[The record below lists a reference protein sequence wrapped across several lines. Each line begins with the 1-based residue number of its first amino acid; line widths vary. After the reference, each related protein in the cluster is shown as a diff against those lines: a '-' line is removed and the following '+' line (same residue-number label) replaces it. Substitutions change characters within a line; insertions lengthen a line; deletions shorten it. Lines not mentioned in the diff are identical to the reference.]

1 MQHLGMSVFVRGSV
15 APSALAA
22 TALLVACND
31 RAPGAVDPG
40 GPTDVV
46 ALAPMSV
53 PRAVHTQVLLGDG
66 RVLIAGGFDAAGHD
80 LATTEL
86 YDSTSGRFV
95 AGAGMTTARLDHT
108 ATVLDDGRVLI
119 VGGIAGD
126 ALASAELYDPAS
138 DSFAPAGRL
147 GTARNGHKAVRL
159 SDGRILIVGG
169 DGPGETFLASAEIFD
184 PTTGQFAPTG
194 SMAVARSSHTATLL
208 PDGRVL
214 IAGGHVGRR
223 AQLQIHATAELYDPV
238 SGTFSPTGSMS
249 RLRHKH
255 DAAPLPDGGVLIVG
269 GADDR
274 DDRGAYDSAE
284 VYDPDRG
291 TFSPSGQMLWER
303 YKIQATTVPL
313 LNGQLLLAGGAV
325 EAELYDPS
333 ASVFERVSGDFG
345 DRPLFAA
352 ATLLLDGSVLI
363 TGGYGLHSYA
373 RANAWL
379 YSARSRTQPGSAV
392 ITGRPSVPW

>member
-1 MQHLGMSVFVRGSV
+1 MRGSMTERPWCV
-15 APSALAA
+15 MTA
-22 TALLVACND
+22 TAALLVACD
-31 RAPGAVDPG
+31 STAPGSGQPS

-53 PRAVHTQVLLGDG
+53 PRAVHAQVLLGDG
-66 RVLIAGGFDAAGHD
+66 RVLVMGGFDATGHD

-86 YDSTSGRFV
+86 YDATTGRFV
-95 AGAGMTTARLDHT
+95 AGPSMTMARLDHT
-108 ATVLDDGRVLI
+108 ATLLDDGRVLL

-138 DSFAPAGRL
+138 GRFASAGRL

-159 SDGRILIVGG
+159 RDGRILVVGG
-169 DGPGETFLASAEIFD
+169 DGPDGTFLASAEIFD
-184 PTTGQFAPTG
+184 PATGQFTPTG
-194 SMAVARSSHTATLL
+194 AMAVARSSHTATLL

-223 AQLQIHATAELYDPV
+223 AELQIHATAELYDPV

-249 RLRHKH
+249 QIRHKH
-255 DAAPLPDGGVLIVG
+255 DAAPLPDGRVLIVG

-274 DDRGAYDSAE
+274 DDRGAYASVE
-284 VYDPDRG
+284 IYDPDRG
-291 TFSPSGQMLWER
+291 TFSPSGQMRSTR

-313 LNGQLLLAGGAV
+313 LNSQLLLAGGAL

-333 ASVFERVSGDFG
+333 ANAFESVSGDFG

-379 YSARSRTQPGSAV
+379 YSARSP
-392 ITGRPSVPW
+392 